1 VISFEYCAP
10 QSLNEALSI
19 LASQGDDARVL
30 AGGTDLMIQMKD
42 GRRSPSVIVDAKRLP
57 ELNRLS
63 CTDRTLHIGAAVPLS
78 AVAAFPPMTQR
89 FDMLQRACGIIGSM
103 QLRNRGTV
111 GGNICNAA
119 PSADTA
125 PSLLCLGATAI
136 VARKGATRRV
146 PIESFFLGPGQTA
159 VESGELLLGL
169 DVPSP
174 GAQWSGCYLRHTPR
188 QDMDISVAGVAAFL
202 RWDKGNRENHCL
214 EARIAIGAVAPT
226 PMRVPDAELA
236 LAGQMVTE
244 DLINSVAEM
253 VARQARPISDVR
265 GSAKYRTEL
274 VKVLAA
280 RALCACLTTRGNEAG
295 RV

>member
-1 VISFEYCAP
+1 VVSFEYCAP
-10 QSLNEALSI
+10 QSLNEALSV
-19 LASQGDDARVL
+19 LDSHGDGARVL
-30 AGGTDLMIQMKD
+30 AGGTDLIIQMKD

-78 AVAAFPPMTQR
+78 TVVAFQPMTQR
-89 FDMLQRACGIIGSM
+89 FAMLQNACAVIGSM

-125 PSLLCLGATAI
+125 PSLLCLAAI
-136 VARKGATRRV
+136 AVIARKGATRRV
-146 PIESFFLGPGQTA
+146 PIESFFRGPGQTA
-159 VESGELLLGL
+159 VESGEILLGL
-169 DVPSP
+169 DIPAP

-202 RWDKGNRENHCL
+202 RWDKGKRENHCL
-214 EARIAIGAVAPT
+214 EARIAMGAVAPT

-236 LAGQMVTE
+236 LAGQLVTE
-244 DLINSVAEM
+244 QLIEKVAGM
-253 VARQARPISDVR
+253 VAKQAKPISDVR
-265 GSAKYRTEL
+265 GSAAYRIEL
-274 VKVLAA
+274 VKVLAV
-280 RALCACLTTRGNEAG
+280 RALRACLTARGNEAG
-295 RV
+295 